1 MAVLTIT
8 FSGGIGM
15 ILSLPIGLNSLER
28 NDIVLLPLTLGLKAQ
43 KHLARAERQ
52 SRPELMYQII
62 FALQG
67 QKRSYALS
75 VRRKVVIVLHF
86 AIPINFTQA
95 NYLTFRTILSPN
107 AGDFLRSV
115 GLGVDFFDFQ
125 SV

>member
-1 MAVLTIT
+1 
-8 FSGGIGM
+8 
-15 ILSLPIGLNSLER
+15 
-28 NDIVLLPLTLGLKAQ
+28 
-43 KHLARAERQ
+43 
-52 SRPELMYQII
+52 MYQII

-115 GLGVDFFDFQ
+115 GLGVDFFRFSERLAIVCVSGICKISADLSKA
-125 SV
+125 SVDAGKIRLHLFEKRRRLKLTNPSSFAH